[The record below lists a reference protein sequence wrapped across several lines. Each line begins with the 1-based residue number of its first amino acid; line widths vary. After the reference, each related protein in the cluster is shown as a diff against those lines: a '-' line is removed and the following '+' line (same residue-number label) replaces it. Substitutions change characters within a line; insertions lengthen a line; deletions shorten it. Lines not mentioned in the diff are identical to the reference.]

1 MNPDWRISLLA
12 MSELQTET
20 RDLPLARI
28 LVWTAILAATAAFWA
43 VVAMLA
49 LTWLRIG

>member
-1 MNPDWRISLLA
+1 

-28 LVWTAILAATAAFWA
+28 LVWAGILAATAAFWA
-43 VVAMLA
+43 IVATLA
-49 LTWLRIG
+49 LAWLRHG